1 LSRSHAALPPK
12 ALSTCVCTGIL
23 SHKNTLSTPQ
33 WATVLPEFIEAMK
46 VKHNEKAKEQLLIE
60 RQEKNSEKKKKEIIY
75 Q

>member
-33 WATVLPEFIEAMK
+33 WATVLPKFMEAMK

-60 RQEKNSEKKKKEIIY
+60 RQEKNSEKK
-75 Q
+75 